1 MEASTKLEARNRV
14 EYRNWEFTAWALWVK
29 KYCMN
34 DIIRWT
40 HSFPYDNYRVTLTIR
55 KIEQEILAAG
65 HCVCILTTTSGDP
78 VNTHLDGQHPNRSVL
93 FLDNSVEIPFINDP
107 TTPALS
113 YHVGFSLSNKVKQEI
128 EVFEPSIIHI
138 TCPDVTC
145 LHLIQYARNK
155 ELPLMGTYHSNIPEY
170 MEHYPGI
177 GWVKFALGAFFRH
190 EYNFLQHLYVPT
202 PYIRQ
207 HLVESWN
214 LHQVL

>member
-65 HCVCILTTTSGDP
+65 HCVCILTATSGDP

-177 GWVKFALGAFFRH
+177 DRKSV
-190 EYNFLQHLYVPT
+190 V
-202 PYIRQ
+202 
-207 HLVESWN
+207 
-214 LHQVL
+214 